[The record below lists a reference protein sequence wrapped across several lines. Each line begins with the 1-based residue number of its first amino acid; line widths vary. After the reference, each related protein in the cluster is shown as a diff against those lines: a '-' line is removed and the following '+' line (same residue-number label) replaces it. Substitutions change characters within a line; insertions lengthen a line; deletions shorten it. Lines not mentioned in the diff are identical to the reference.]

1 MPKKIQIGPFVYS
14 VKCDDAA
21 KTVLNSDHG
30 ETDGARLEIRINP
43 DSAELVQR
51 EVLLHESLHAIAAV
65 AGLDHELGE
74 ELEEKIVI
82 AEAKSKEENVKIVE
96 KFIVKQNIIKEKG
109 DEVIRYIDKE
119 IVKYDV
125 KFAPGGQCEIPKEFV
140 DVINKAAKDIK

>member
-1 MPKKIQIGPFVYS
+1 MDRETIKTMRYDKKVNSSMPKKIQIGPFVYS

-43 DSAELVQR
+43 DSADLVQR

-74 ELEEKIVI
+74 ELEEKIVRRI
-82 AEAKSKEENVKIVE
+82 APVL
-96 KFIVKQNIIKEKG
+96 F
-109 DEVIRYIDKE
+109 
-119 IVKYDV
+119 DV
-125 KFAPGGQCEIPKEFV
+125 LLRNPKLV
-140 DVINKAAKDIK
+140 DYLLGTA

>member
-1 MPKKIQIGPFVYS
+1 MAITKKTTSINNLLGIPIFKPIANACMDRETIKTMRYDTKMNSSMPKKIQIGPFVYS

-43 DSAELVQR
+43 DSADLVQR

-74 ELEEKIVI
+74 ELEEKIVRRI
-82 AEAKSKEENVKIVE
+82 APVLFDALLRN
-96 KFIVKQNIIKEKG
+96 
-109 DEVIRYIDKE
+109 
-119 IVKYDV
+119 
-125 KFAPGGQCEIPKEFV
+125 PKLV
-140 DVINKAAKDIK
+140 DYLLGTA

>member
-1 MPKKIQIGPFVYS
+1 MDRETIKTMRYDKKMNSSMPKKIQIGPFVYL

-43 DSAELVQR
+43 DSADLVQR

-74 ELEEKIVI
+74 ELEEKIVRRI
-82 AEAKSKEENVKIVE
+82 APVLFDALLRN
-96 KFIVKQNIIKEKG
+96 
-109 DEVIRYIDKE
+109 
-119 IVKYDV
+119 
-125 KFAPGGQCEIPKEFV
+125 PKLV
-140 DVINKAAKDIK
+140 DYLLGTA